1 MAANLS
7 LNKYFRKKRI
17 FKIAI
22 ILIIGLSAF
31 RIYLPTIV
39 LHFVNRELNKIPGY
53 KGHVDDISLSL
64 WRCAYQ
70 IKGLSLDKY
79 TGEVP
84 VPFFSAKKMDL
95 SLEWKA
101 LFHGFISGEII
112 FYNPK
117 INFVNGPTESSSQ
130 TGIDKS
136 WIQVVKAL
144 IPLHINRV
152 DIKDGEIHYMDFYS
166 VPKVDVF
173 LSDIE
178 ASATNLRNKVSKDSM
193 LSSAIKVSATCF
205 QTGSLSI
212 DMALDPLNPLP
223 TFELKEKM
231 NHASLASLSDFGQ
244 AYFKVNING
253 GDFELYTEI
262 AAKDGSF
269 IGYTKPIFHD
279 IKLNTNYK
287 DNKTIWRWLVANSTQ
302 LIANIFSNPSYNKQ
316 LATRIPIYGKFNK
329 PQSDK
334 WAAVGSL
341 LRNAF
346 IEALT
351 PSLDSTLHISDVDK
365 VTPN

>member
-1 MAANLS
+1 MEEKA
-7 LNKYFRKKRI
+7 KKKPGKKRLI
-17 FKIAI
+17 RI
-22 ILIIGLSAF
+22 IVILLVCLTAF

-39 LHFVNRELNKIPGY
+39 LRFVNRELNKIPGY
-53 KGHVDDISLSL
+53 RGHVDDISLSL

-70 IKGLSLDKY
+70 IKGLRLDKL

-84 VPFFSAKKMDL
+84 VPFFYTQKMDL

-112 FYNPK
+112 FYKPN

-152 DIKDGEIHYMDFYS
+152 DIKNGEIHYMDFYS
-166 VPKVDVF
+166 VPRVDIS
-173 LSDIE
+173 LSNIE
-178 ASATNLRNKVSKDSM
+178 ASATNLRNKVNKDSV
-193 LSSAIKVSATCF
+193 LSSTIKVWATCF
-205 QTGSLSI
+205 QTGTLSI
-212 DMALDPLNPLP
+212 DMTLDPMNPLP

-231 NHASLASLSDFGQ
+231 SHASLTSLSDFSQ

-253 GDFELYTEI
+253 GNFELYTEI
-262 AAKDGSF
+262 VAKDGNF
-269 IGYTKPIFHD
+269 IGYTKPMFHD
-279 IKLNTNYK
+279 IKLNTSYK
-287 DNKTIWRWLVANSTQ
+287 DNKTIWRWLIANGTQ
-302 LIANIFSNPSYNKQ
+302 LITNIFSNPNYNKQ
-316 LATRIPIYGKFNK
+316 LATRIPIYGKFDK

-351 PSLDSTLHISDVDK
+351 PSLDTTLHIKDVDK
-365 VTPN
+365 AISSE